1 MVRRPLEALTVRRS
15 DLAAGLGVV
24 VFDGP
29 QGPGFYKGGHD
40 DTTGNTWVCVKAA
53 KRCVVILANDVRAE
67 AAFPRLVEFVLGDG
81 RRQRSPVLDIS
92 AGGLSFAL
100 PDGAPA
106 FEPGTRLDAVVHLGD
121 RHIRGRLTVAHATAE
136 FAAGIVCGARFDPG
150 TEADA
155 REFER
160 VLQSVAQL

>member
-1 MVRRPLEALTVRRS
+1 MGGALGTPLTVCQRRC
-15 DLAAGLGVV
+15 
-24 VFDGP
+24 P
-29 QGPGFYKGGHD
+29 RH
-40 DTTGNTWVCVKAA
+40 
-53 KRCVVILANDVRAE
+53 RILHSEGAD
-67 AAFPRLVEFVLGDG
+67 VEFVLGDG

-136 FAAGIVCGARFDPG
+136 FAAGLGVV
-150 TEADA
+150 
-155 REFER
+155 ER
-160 VLQSVAQL
+160 VDVLPFHQMGRSKWHRLGMGYTLESAQPPTVESVERTCEIFRRVGLRAY